1 MANIDFLSG
10 LFTPDQL
17 GQDGVIIGKT
27 KVVSHTEYAHPGA
40 PVPRGYGLPNYAG
53 PENMGPIAPTGR
65 PTQDSRGGTQ
75 GNPFARSETWQDF
88 EHDPISPTPVPFA
101 DEIETGA

>member
-10 LFTPDQL
+10 LFTADQL
-17 GQDGVIIGKT
+17 GQDGVIIGNIEPT
-27 KVVSHTEYAHPGA
+27 HTDYAHPGA
-40 PVPRGYGLPNYAG
+40 PVPRGYGLPDYTG
-53 PENMGPIAPTGR
+53 PENVGPMAPTGR
-65 PTQDSRGGTQ
+65 PTQDSHGGSQ
-75 GNPFARSETWQDF
+75 GDPLNRSETWQDF